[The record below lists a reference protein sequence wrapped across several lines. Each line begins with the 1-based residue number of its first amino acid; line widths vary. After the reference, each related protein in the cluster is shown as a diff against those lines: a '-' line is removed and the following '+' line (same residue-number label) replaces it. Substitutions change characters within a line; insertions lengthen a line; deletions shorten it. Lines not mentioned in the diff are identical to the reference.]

1 VTGIWLSGGNWRFF
15 SLFLLPLDVYILR
28 TSIGG
33 SLMPIKSVFKSG
45 GSQANLQAKE
55 HHVNVDEVKVFRHED
70 EWRSCF

>member
-1 VTGIWLSGGNWRFF
+1 
-15 SLFLLPLDVYILR
+15 
-28 TSIGG
+28 
-33 SLMPIKSVFKSG
+33 MPIKSVFKSG